1 MEFLLEAFVSVLIM
15 SVFGGIYFLKKK
27 KHHFNLFLKGMAMG
41 ISDLIPGISGGTIA
55 LLLGIYEKFIQSLK
69 SINYSTLI
77 YLLKLDFKKLNDQLN
92 FNFILP
98 VFVGILIS
106 IFLFSSLISYLL
118 INHKILLFSFFFGLI
133 FFSSLK
139 LIASLNPNSLFDFS
153 LIFSGLIL
161 GLSLLFIGQLSLSDS
176 IISVFFSGFIAI
188 SAMLLPGIS
197 GSYIL
202 LILGKYQ
209 FMLDSISSLLWT
221 NILVFAFGAV
231 FGILSFSKIIFWLL
245 NKYYKSTILFLS
257 GIMLGALNKVWPWQ
271 NNNDLILP
279 IHNISDLTLP
289 IIIFIISGIISHYLN
304 TK

>member
-1 MEFLLEAFVSVLIM
+1 MIIKNHLI
-15 SVFGGIYFLKKK
+15 
-27 KHHFNLFLKGMAMG
+27 LFLKGMAMG

-153 LIFSGLIL
+153 LIFSGLTL